1 MEKVLFF
8 CNKTKDEQ
16 DVFVRTEI
24 AGMTVER
31 FDSSAFLEEE
41 IKLSSAEKYLHGETD
56 AMYVWVERLFQEEN
70 YVLLA
75 KFLTYFCVTQLHD
88 FKILNA
94 NWHKL
99 SDVFGFGSLAIDEK
113 CSPGGNSYMPI
124 SLFHSDYWEI
134 TSEETWESQLCKSW
148 LQGDLRN
155 TLRLRHFET
164 FPVEK
169 LPFEHFT
176 VRKFMKLV
184 NRLTNQNLKN
194 SFIEE
199 GSKRRFKDS
208 DKHPFLDYLFLTQY
222 YSFRMNPVKVNPP
235 SWTSSLFK
243 GLHPRYRKIM
253 LEIKSLFKFER
264 RSLGLSKD
272 IVELLIKE
280 VFQLYLQELTD
291 KIVKI
296 NYYCENI
303 NIRSDEYDDLMIDH
317 GYIISSDKRFKYF
330 PCVVGLKFGFL
341 IPPQQSVDEKGY
353 NIWIYI
359 ADILLIDQIRRN
371 NAPPQ
376 KFEELWNY
384 CNRNGIKLSDIVRL
398 RHPRSLEIIKESG
411 INVLIEYAESLRK

>member
-1 MEKVLFF
+1 
-8 CNKTKDEQ
+8 
-16 DVFVRTEI
+16 
-24 AGMTVER
+24 
-31 FDSSAFLEEE
+31 
-41 IKLSSAEKYLHGETD
+41 
-56 AMYVWVERLFQEEN
+56 
-70 YVLLA
+70 
-75 KFLTYFCVTQLHD
+75 
-88 FKILNA
+88 
-94 NWHKL
+94 
-99 SDVFGFGSLAIDEK
+99 
-113 CSPGGNSYMPI
+113 
-124 SLFHSDYWEI
+124 
-134 TSEETWESQLCKSW
+134 
-148 LQGDLRN
+148 
-155 TLRLRHFET
+155 
-164 FPVEK
+164 
-169 LPFEHFT
+169 
-176 VRKFMKLV
+176 
-184 NRLTNQNLKN
+184 
-194 SFIEE
+194 
-199 GSKRRFKDS
+199 
-208 DKHPFLDYLFLTQY
+208 
-222 YSFRMNPVKVNPP
+222 
-235 SWTSSLFK
+235 
-243 GLHPRYRKIM
+243 M